1 MDFTDC
7 KNITKLPDLS
17 VIAPNIKRLILDRC
31 ENLVEIHQSVGLLEA
46 LEHWSLYG
54 CESLKII
61 PRILKLKS
69 LQWFCLWKFSDIWQS
84 KERLAL
90 PLSIGNLTSL
100 HTLYICSKNLNNLPS
115 CFCTIPNLKF
125 LCMYGFQNF
134 SKNLDITDCFAK
146 LETLL
151 VMYSD
156 ITTLPDISSR
166 FPQLKKLYIAG
177 YWDFHKIPRL
187 PLCISNVFVSG
198 RKSLDSQSSRRL
210 LRQFAEKVGLPQ
222 NIVCPRGSSHRGYA
236 SETDFA
242 HKKGFSFQFDGNVL
256 IPGSK
261 IPKWFN
267 HQIVGSSISFSVGGK
282 LPSFAFCVAIQ
293 VQLKDKVA
301 KKRDFIPGSYVINI
315 FVNGYKIFHS
325 DSLHL
330 STAPSYSYLWVV
342 YMRDSSLEGIILNEG
357 TEVNLQFEF
366 SNYDP
371 EIAVITVEKCGVHVA
386 CMCSPQNSVADKV
399 ARVRIHGRLKVSFDE
414 RLKMFLSRVAA
425 DVLPFKQKLGGC
437 SKAQDANYCPLCEI
451 AEDSVLHLFQCC
463 PYAKG
468 LWYGGRWGFRVE
480 MIQAQSIRE
489 FVEYIIDLPKEL
501 LAERVNKDEFT
512 LYAVLAMNILLDA
525 REDALFSNT
534 KDSINQLVHRLNNQ
548 YDSYVRSFEEQNRGS
563 AWIKPPDQWIVMF
576 DPVSHKLRGP
586 EARHD
591 HPSCISWN
599 KRSRVTV

>member
-1 MDFTDC
+1 M
-7 KNITKLPDLS
+7 
-17 VIAPNIKRLILDRC
+17 
-31 ENLVEIHQSVGLLEA
+31 
-46 LEHWSLYG
+46 
-54 CESLKII
+54 
-61 PRILKLKS
+61 
-69 LQWFCLWKFSDIWQS
+69 
-84 KERLAL
+84 
-90 PLSIGNLTSL
+90 
-100 HTLYICSKNLNNLPS
+100 
-115 CFCTIPNLKF
+115 
-125 LCMYGFQNF
+125 
-134 SKNLDITDCFAK
+134 
-146 LETLL
+146 
-151 VMYSD
+151 
-156 ITTLPDISSR
+156 
-166 FPQLKKLYIAG
+166 
-177 YWDFHKIPRL
+177 
-187 PLCISNVFVSG
+187 
-198 RKSLDSQSSRRL
+198 
-210 LRQFAEKVGLPQ
+210 QFAEKVGLPQ

-357 TEVNLQFEF
+357 TEVKLQFEF

-399 ARVRIHGRLKVSFDE
+399 ACVRIHGRLKVSFDE

-480 MIQAQSIRE
+480 MIQAQSIKE
-489 FVEYIIDLPKEL
+489 FVEHIIEPPKEL

-548 YDSYVRSFEEQNRGS
+548 YDSYVRSLEGQNRGR
-563 AWIKPPDQWIVMF
+563 AWFKPPDRWVKLNF
-576 DPVSHKLRGP
+576 DGSYEQKNVGLAAILKDERGNGR
-586 EARHD
+586 AIRRGININ
-591 HPSCISWN
+591 SKMGNAIGQ
-599 KRSRVTV
+599 TGQT